1 MRSVRRDVETGLQ
14 TGLETV
20 VKYIQT
26 VQTIKLRTL
35 IKDTVSR
42 SLYGLYVI
50 YGCLY
55 PGLYPGLYPVSTSQ
69 TIGAGQH
76 SM

>member
-1 MRSVRRDVETGLQ
+1 MILIRETL
-14 TGLETV
+14 
-20 VKYIQT
+20 
-26 VQTIKLRTL
+26 
-35 IKDTVSR
+35 SR

-50 YGCLY
+50 YNSLY

>member
-1 MRSVRRDVETGLQ
+1 MKETF
-14 TGLETV
+14 
-20 VKYIQT
+20 
-26 VQTIKLRTL
+26 
-35 IKDTVSR
+35 SR

-50 YGCLY
+50 HGSLY